1 MLSLCLFNKRTR
13 FLTFIFE
20 IHKTILISS
29 FLDLIF
35 DFWYLWINLVKHPIV
50 NIFFIFINIILFI
63 IHYIWRHI
71 HEIEMLRNL
80 IANFLLSIVNANQ
93 LLGGVYSSG
102 RLCGVRDGLGSSQL
116 PRWHSLLLWVVIVA
130 TAVFN
135 ISSHCF
141 SLFLVVID
149 TIVIAVGASYRLQVT
164 FCAKQFN
171 AVLGVCCLIFSCSRM
186 ESAQLVFVA
195 HLLRSQWWS
204 I

>member
-1 MLSLCLFNKRTR
+1 LLSLCLVNKRTR

-20 IHKTILISS
+20 IDKTIWISS

-35 DFWYLWINLVKHPIV
+35 HIWYLWINLVKHPIV

-71 HEIEMLRNL
+71 HKIEMLRNL
-80 IANFLLSIVNANQ
+80 IANFLLSIVNVNQ
-93 LLGGVYSSG
+93 LSARIYSSG

-130 TAVFN
+130 VFN

-141 SLFLVVID
+141 PLFLVVID

-164 FCAKQFN
+164 FCAKRIN

-186 ESAQLVFVA
+186 ESAQREFVA
-195 HLLRSQWWS
+195 DLLRSQWWS